1 MRLERIPLLAFIGF
15 FHYLCSR
22 KQIFQVSRHT
32 YPLMKRI
39 AYNVAPYAIFI
50 IFAFWILAI
59 KNGFML
65 RWYDEMSLFKP
76 GWDSL
81 RQFLMYPGGIF
92 RFAGTFLTQ
101 LLFYPALGASVLILI
116 WLLCAWLAGMAFGLK
131 GKLTPLCFLVPFC
144 LLASVLHLDEAA
156 LMFESQGYVFY
167 NTLGFTFTLAAYLL
181 FTSFRNHTCAQC
193 VVAVILPL
201 FYPLAGFFALLP
213 ALMCVLALAVKALKG
228 ERRLISAGA
237 ALASIFLSVVIP
249 LIYFRNFTGTT
260 VDNDFLYLKGLPE
273 LTMNGYDL
281 YLWLPFAVASLLL
294 IIFSL
299 LRALT
304 DPRRIES
311 AKVTTAVVVSAFLIG
326 ITFCVDEDR
335 KKSEQFRATVLMT
348 QAIAD
353 HNWQKAARILSL
365 TKESAN
371 YSMAVLDNLART
383 YCGLERR
390 PVGNMVTGGYDYR
403 HDEDFTIT
411 AFVNV
416 PVNHH
421 IGRFNQSHRWATE
434 HNVQYG
440 DKVYFIKY
448 TVLNALM
455 NGDLKLARKF
465 NKLLERTM
473 FHRRW
478 AEDINRYIDDPSLLA
493 SFPDYDHLMYLR
505 AEEIMRG
512 E

>member
-1 MRLERIPLLAFIGF
+1 
-15 FHYLCSR
+15 
-22 KQIFQVSRHT
+22 
-32 YPLMKRI
+32 MKRI
-39 AYNVAPYAIFI
+39 IYNTVIYAIFI
-50 IFAFWILAI
+50 VFAFWMLAV

-101 LLFYPALGASVLILI
+101 LLFYPVLGASVLILI
-116 WLLCAWLAGMAFGLK
+116 WLLCAWITGLAFGFK
-131 GKLTPLCFLVPFC
+131 GKLLPLCFLVPLC
-144 LLASVLHLDEAA
+144 LLASVVHLDEAA

-167 NTLGFTFTLAAYLL
+167 NTLGFAFTLAAYLL
-181 FTSFRNHTCAQC
+181 FSYFKDNTYAQC
-193 VVAVILPL
+193 AVAVILPL
-201 FYPLAGFFALLP
+201 LYPLAGFFALLP
-213 ALMCVLALAVKALKG
+213 ALMCVAALTVKAVKGDKRPFA
-228 ERRLISAGA
+228 ATAAVA
-237 ALASIFLSVVIP
+237 ALFFTVVMP
-249 LIYFRNFTGTT
+249 LIYFRNFNGTT
-260 VDNDFLYLKGLPE
+260 VDNDFLHLKGLPE

-281 YLWLPFAVASLLL
+281 YLWLPFAVASALLL
-294 IIFSL
+294 IFSL
-299 LRALT
+299 FRALT
-304 DPRRIES
+304 DERTIES
-311 AKVTTAVVVSAFLIG
+311 SKVIPAIVVFAFLIAL
-326 ITFCVDEDR
+326 TYCVDEDR
-335 KKSEQFRATVLMT
+335 RKSEQFRATVIMT

-353 HNWQKAARILSL
+353 HNWQKAANVMSL
-365 TKESAN
+365 TKKESN
-371 YSMAVLDNLART
+371 YTMAVLDNLART

-455 NGDLKLARKF
+455 NGDFKLARRF
-465 NKLLERTM
+465 NRLLERTM
-473 FHRRW
+473 FHSRW
-478 AEDINRYIDDPSLLA
+478 AREINRYIDDPSLLA